1 MKWSPYLIPML
12 GLYESPYLLSL
23 SQSSQGPTNHLGV
36 LKHDDEGLNAK
47 SLSSST
53 FEIRKLG
60 F

>member
-1 MKWSPYLIPML
+1 ML

-23 SQSSQGPTNHLGV
+23 SQSSQGPPNHLGV